1 MDTQCGQNNMLFMV
15 IPAHMMFNLTH
26 FVQCDTTRMFKTG
39 QIQLCVLL
47 AVDINC
53 NIPARCKDI
62 SVSPALAQPHHNS
75 VQHLWLSLSFM

>member
-39 QIQLCVLL
+39 QI
-47 AVDINC
+47 
-53 NIPARCKDI
+53 
-62 SVSPALAQPHHNS
+62 
-75 VQHLWLSLSFM
+75 